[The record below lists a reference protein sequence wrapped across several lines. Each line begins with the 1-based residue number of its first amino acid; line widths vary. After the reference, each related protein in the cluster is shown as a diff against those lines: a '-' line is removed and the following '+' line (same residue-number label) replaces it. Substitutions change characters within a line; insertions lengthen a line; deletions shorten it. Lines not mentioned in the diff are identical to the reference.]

1 MKIQVFGLGGA
12 GLQMIG
18 SIKPTDSVQVVGWDA
33 DERALKHCSLKEKRW
48 IGADLLRGWGV
59 RGDKSVGAQ
68 VFRLH
73 EQEMKNEIKTSAI
86 VFLAASLGGGLG
98 AGGLASVVSWVKE
111 KGALPI
117 ILVSMPFQWE
127 GVRNVNQAMQTL
139 QELRKTGETVF
150 IFPADQLTKEGWAEG
165 ERADQK
171 WHAVIEAMGQ
181 CLNGLI
187 EMITKKGLVFSE
199 TEEVLKAITTISHGA
214 SLQGGFGWGEGK
226 GAHAMDE
233 ALATVIANDWLR
245 DAATSA
251 HEVLVAV
258 LGGPKLALAEV
269 KKATE
274 FLKQHV
280 GNENTHFIFNA
291 ILEESYEGKVKLV
304 IWTAGVKGGDE
315 LAVNVQEVAD
325 ESKISLPLE
334 ESASLKEKE
343 LKQEAFAFETPN
355 RGRFEKTDATFYQG
369 ENLDIP
375 TFLRKQIRI
384 RQVSV

>member
-1 MKIQVFGLGGA
+1 MKIQIFGLGGT
-12 GLQMIG
+12 GLQVIDA
-18 SIKPTDSVQVVGWDA
+18 IKATDSVQVMGWDA
-33 DERALKHCSLKEKRW
+33 DEQALKNCSLKEKRW

-73 EQEMKNEIKTSAI
+73 EQEIKNEIKTSAI
-86 VFLAASLGGGLG
+86 VFLVVSLGGGLG
-98 AGGLASVVSWVKE
+98 AGGLTSVINWVKE

-117 ILVSMPFQWE
+117 ILVSTPFQWE
-127 GVRNVNQAMQTL
+127 GVRSVNQAIQML
-139 QELRKTGETVF
+139 RELRKTGEAVF

-171 WHAVIEAMGQ
+171 WSAVIEAMRQ
-181 CLNGLI
+181 CLSGLM

-199 TEEVLKAITTISHGA
+199 TEEVLKAITKISHGV

-226 GAHAMDE
+226 GTHAMDE

-304 IWTAGVKGGDE
+304 IWTAGVQKSETPIEAPLQESEERAPLPVSQDKAKG
-315 LAVNVQEVAD
+315 Q
-325 ESKISLPLE
+325 
-334 ESASLKEKE
+334 E

-384 RQVSV
+384 RQVSL